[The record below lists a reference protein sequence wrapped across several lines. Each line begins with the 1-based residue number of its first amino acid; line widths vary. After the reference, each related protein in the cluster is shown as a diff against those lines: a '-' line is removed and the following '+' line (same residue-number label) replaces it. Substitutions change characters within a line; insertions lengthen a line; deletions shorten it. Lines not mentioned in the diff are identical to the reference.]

1 MDKVIAKS
9 SIIENWKYTNS
20 SQFKTF
26 KNIFSFKT
34 VEKRIIPKS
43 NEIIIYNGQLINCGD
58 YIFRNN
64 IKIYNINEAICQEI
78 NQIQDKIDQFSS
90 FKNDKYVEENLKNY
104 NTGYYI
110 YFPKNLTLKDKIIIK
125 NIIEQGNETE
135 YINLRILID
144 CDENSKITILN
155 EEKFLNKKCI
165 NIVNQCLI
173 NKNSSL
179 EIINKSNKPDTK
191 QIYNFFSIINYNS
204 KLKYHTIDINSNLIK
219 NNYFINLNGQGSTCL
234 FNGLNISKNREH
246 FDNYIEINHNHSKT
260 ISNLNYKIIADHK
273 SRSTFFAKSIINEE
287 CSESQAYQKNNNLI
301 LSDKAKINAN
311 PQLEIYNDDVQ
322 CSHGSATGQIDEE
335 AIFYLRSRGIKL
347 DLAKQLILNS
357 IINEVIEEIQ
367 NIEVQKNLKE
377 TLDNYMSS

>member
-1 MDKVIAKS
+1 MAKDS
-9 SIIENWKYTNS
+9 NIENWKYTNS

-26 KNIFSFKT
+26 KNIFSFNT
-34 VEKRIIPKS
+34 VKKRIVPEN

-58 YIFRNN
+58 YIVKNN
-64 IKIYNINEAICQEI
+64 IKIYNIKEAISKNI
-78 NQIQDKIDQFSS
+78 NQTQDKIYQFSS
-90 FKNDKYVEENLKNY
+90 FKKDKYVEENLKNY
-104 NTGYYI
+104 NIGYYL
-110 YFPKNLTLKDKIIIK
+110 YLPKNLILKDKIVIK

-144 CDENSKITILN
+144 CDENSRVTILN

-173 NKNSSL
+173 NNNSSL

-204 KLKYHTIDINSNLIK
+204 KLKYHTIDINSNLVK
-219 NNYFINLNGQGSTCL
+219 NNYFINLNSLGSTCL
-234 FNGLNISKNREH
+234 FNGLNISKRKEH

-260 ISNLNYKIIADHK
+260 ISNLNYKIISDHK
-273 SRSTFFAKSIINEE
+273 SKSTFFAKSIIHEK

-335 AIFYLRSRGIKL
+335 AIFYLRSRGIKP

-357 IINEVIEEIQ
+357 FINEVLEEIQ
-367 NIEVQKNLKE
+367 NIELQKDLKE
-377 TLDNYMSS
+377 TLDNYMLS

>member
-1 MDKVIAKS
+1 MDKVISKS

-377 TLDNYMSS
+377 TLDTYMSS

>member
-1 MDKVIAKS
+1 MDKVISKS

-260 ISNLNYKIIADHK
+260 ISSLNYKIIADHK